1 MVSFNVFHFIY
12 LNKGGKKIKGTY
24 KEWSTDTC
32 MRDESWLTWS
42 KYTNQKKKPI
52 DMFRITF
59 NG

>member
-12 LNKGGKKIKGTY
+12 LNKGGKKKIKGTY

-42 KYTNQKKKPI
+42 KYTNQKK
-52 DMFRITF
+52 TQ
-59 NG
+59 